1 MLYNNADARRCSYFE
16 RGLPVHM
23 KLLFN
28 KRSLIFPVTTPTV
41 DLGQDTRKNCS
52 FSFRYLFVR
61 RLITSYL
68 RNSKI
73 TPLTHILS
81 FVLLSI
87 SEKKNTDFG
96 DYFWQVEC
104 FLEGPQRVNIHRM
117 GKTGA

>member
-1 MLYNNADARRCSYFE
+1 MLRNNADARRCSYFE

-28 KRSLIFPVTTPTV
+28 KRSLIFPVTTSTV

-61 RLITSYL
+61 RFMTSYL

-73 TPLTHILS
+73 TPLTHILA

-87 SEKKNTDFG
+87 SEKKTTDFG